1 MYQPL
6 QTIHSIW
13 AYIVIFIVLI
23 AVLNAI
29 AGTVTKR
36 PFLPKDKK
44 LALYALIAVHIQ
56 FLVGI
61 ITYVISP
68 LALKNIQNIGM
79 AAVMADEGDD
89 GYRLLAIEHPMM
101 MLIGVILIT
110 IGYSSHKN
118 KELPGKK
125 FKTLM
130 IYYLIG
136 FILILSR
143 IPWAQWFS

>member
-13 AYIVIFIVLI
+13 AYIVVFIVLI

-68 LALKNIQNIGM
+68 LALKNIQNSGM
-79 AAVMADEGDD
+79 GTVMKDSLS
-89 GYRLLAIEHPMM
+89 RLYAIEHPLM